1 MQDLPHAYND
11 LLARISALPEIEQR
25 FLQRSLA
32 YANLGREMPLL
43 EIAEWDQDL
52 SDAEYRLQTTQIAT
66 WFRDDI
72 RPRYKKHL
80 AFFKAGALYDERAVF
95 GGNRTG
101 KTHCGVYEDV
111 LDLTGLYPDWWEGKR
126 FDHPIDMWVATDTA
140 KNTRDIL
147 QEKFCGKPG
156 VPGALGTG
164 MVPIELFAREPT
176 IKHGTPNAYET
187 IYVYHQTNGVV
198 DGVSTCMFKSYDQ
211 GREAFQGTHQDKIHL
226 DEEPKIE
233 IYTECSLRLMS
244 TSPGQPNG
252 KLVLTETPLLGI
264 TELMQSFLPELKPE
278 PDSAP
283 VAEYQHV
290 DVDEDGNEIMI
301 NE

>member
-1 MQDLPHAYND
+1 M
-11 LLARISALPEIEQR
+11 
-25 FLQRSLA
+25 
-32 YANLGREMPLL
+32 
-43 EIAEWDQDL
+43 
-52 SDAEYRLQTTQIAT
+52 
-66 WFRDDI
+66 
-72 RPRYKKHL
+72 
-80 AFFKAGALYDERAVF
+80 AFFEAGARYDERAVF

-111 LDLTGLYPDWWEGKR
+111 IHLTGLYPEWWKGRTWER
-126 FDHPIDMWVATDTA
+126 PIDMWVATDTA

-156 VPGALGTG
+156 VSDQLGCG
-164 MVPIELFAREPT
+164 MIPRELLARDPT

-187 IYVYHQTNGVV
+187 IYVNHFTKGEF

-211 GREAFQGTHQDKIHL
+211 GRDSFQGTKQDLIHL

-244 TSPGQPNG
+244 TVPGERNG
-252 KLVLTETPLLGI
+252 ALILTETPLLGI
-264 TELMQSFLPELKPE
+264 SELMTSFMPDLRPE

-283 VAEYQHV
+283 LMEWDHDAMAEDEVAI
-290 DVDEDGNEIMI
+290 DE
-301 NE
+301 

>member
-1 MQDLPHAYND
+1 MQDLPHGYSD
-11 LLARISALPEIEQR
+11 LLARIDALSEIEQK
-25 FLQRSLA
+25 FLRRSLA
-32 YANLGREMPLL
+32 YAKLGRRMPML
-43 EIAEWDQDL
+43 EQAEGDQDL
-52 SDAEYRLQTTQIAT
+52 SDAEYLRQTTQIAT

-72 RPRYKKHL
+72 RPLYKKHL

-111 LDLTGLYPDWWEGKR
+111 LDLTGLYPDWWEGHR
-126 FDHPIDMWVATDTA
+126 FDHPVNMWVATDTA
-140 KNTRDIL
+140 KGTRDIL

-156 VPGALGTG
+156 VPGSLGTG

-187 IYVYHQTNGVV
+187 IYVYHQTNGIV
-198 DGVSTCMFKSYDQ
+198 DGVSTLMFKSYDQ

-233 IYTECSLRLMS
+233 IYSECSLRLMS
-244 TSPGQPNG
+244 TAPGQPNG
-252 KLVLTETPLLGI
+252 KLILTETPLLGI
-264 TELMQSFLPELKPE
+264 SELMQSFMPELRPE
-278 PDSAP
+278 PDAAP
-283 VAEYQHV
+283 IAEYRHV